1 MEVLERPEEL
11 LRLLWVPE
19 ELGTKPRPSCILHE
33 YTELNILFNKE
44 KEEILFEK
52 KIDFFFIYVNVCV
65 LCDCGPWRP
74 ERCVDPLEVELQGSV
89 RRLMVVLG
97 TNKALNYEA

>member
-11 LRLLWVPE
+11 LQLLWVPE
-19 ELGTKPRPSCILHE
+19 ELGTKPRPSCILCE

-44 KEEILFEK
+44 KEEVLFEK
-52 KIDFFFIYVNVCV
+52 KIDFFFIYVNVRV

-74 ERCVDPLEVELQGSV
+74 ERCAGSIGGGV
-89 RRLMVVLG
+89 TG
-97 TNKALNYEA
+97 ICEAPDGGAGD